1 MINICHPMIHGKP
14 PAKKSFPAKNQGD
27 VLHKEEVEAMGIE
40 NKPDY
45 NQNII
50 ESSNLSV
57 DQLCDMI
64 TVIEKSITGDVSEVE
79 KHQLEPE
86 KDDSKKKGCSRT
98 AYEDIM
104 SFLTKLEE
112 GSLDETKA
120 NVPEVDPEMLQEVFV
135 KSQTFIYGNC
145 NGVVPVGITNH
156 AFEEDLATARLR
168 LEEQEATITLLKEQL
183 KSERKA
189 IYEKL
194 ESQRKGSASKLHAQE
209 DKYKAIVKRHQKFI
223 EQLIA
228 EKTELTEKC
237 NSLAQRVKDIE
248 VKMQRDLKAAADR
261 HSVELQRAKE
271 HFAAAEK
278 IKRERW
284 IEARTSKIK
293 EMTVKGLEPELRS
306 MMEQHTEEI
315 QGLRNAHMKELQD
328 VELRV
333 IRRSN
338 QQLEQLR
345 LELTA
350 SHERM
355 VANEKNILWTR
366 YKDKLGEQE
375 SQFKD
380 QRVKLMEEL
389 QAERE
394 KSSKNQAKQNA
405 EWETKLQEQY
415 QLYQRELQA
424 LKQQHLNEKKVLQ
437 ESLKSEWEA
446 WIADYKRQ
454 QTLKI
459 ERSESSIRAE
469 CNRERDRQIEL
480 VIERLE
486 KDSREAKVTL
496 QQQFDCKL
504 RSFREKFNM
513 DLQTAMD
520 NEQLHKMQL
529 MQARDK
535 LDRTE
540 VLLQNTNRK
549 LQECTNELKRVNE
562 TVKRLSLE
570 RDDAK
575 RLVRQEIEGEKR
587 DLEGKIASLY
597 QEIALINANRDA
609 SLAQLHS
616 RIKLIMTRKVLTIK
630 NLTRELG
637 DVKSK
642 CEHLENLLDQQRRE
656 YILKSL

>member
-1 MINICHPMIHGKP
+1 MHRKSKDLSWSLRRMTPVQKALAGP
-14 PAKKSFPAKNQGD
+14 P
-27 VLHKEEVEAMGIE
+27 
-40 NKPDY
+40 
-45 NQNII
+45 
-50 ESSNLSV
+50 
-57 DQLCDMI
+57 
-64 TVIEKSITGDVSEVE
+64 T
-79 KHQLEPE
+79 
-86 KDDSKKKGCSRT
+86 RT
-98 AYEDIM
+98 SCPSWRSLKRVAEQY
-104 SFLTKLEE
+104 S
-112 GSLDETKA
+112 SLDETKA
-120 NVPEVDPEMLQEVFV
+120 NVPEVDPEMLQEIFV
-135 KSQTFIYGNC
+135 KSQTLNYSNC
-145 NGVVPVGITNH
+145 NGVVPMGIANP
-156 AFEEDLATARLR
+156 AFEEDLATARLQ
-168 LEEQEATITLLKEQL
+168 LEEKDATIKLLKEQL
-183 KSERKA
+183 RSDRKLVC
-189 IYEKL
+189 EKL
-194 ESQRKGSASKLHAQE
+194 ESQRKSTATKLHAQE

-223 EQLIA
+223 EQLID

-237 NSLAQRVKDIE
+237 TSLAQRVKDVE
-248 VKMQRDLKAAADR
+248 VKMQRDLKTSAER

-306 MMEQHTEEI
+306 MMEQHAEEI

-366 YKDKLGEQE
+366 YKEKIEEQE
-375 SQFKD
+375 SQFKV
-380 QRVKLMEEL
+380 QQVKLMEEL
-389 QAERE
+389 QTE
-394 KSSKNQAKQNA
+394 KEKFNKDLTKQNT
-405 EWETKLQEQY
+405 EWEVKLQRMHQQY
-415 QLYQRELQA
+415 QGELQA
-424 LKQQHLNEKKVLQ
+424 QKQQHLNEKKALQ

-446 WIADYKRQ
+446 WIADYKKQ
-454 QTLKI
+454 QTLKLQRA
-459 ERSESSIRAE
+459 ENSIRDE

-480 VIERLE
+480 AIERLE
-486 KDSREAKVTL
+486 KNSRETKVTL

-504 RSFREKFNM
+504 GSLKEKFDV
-513 DLQTAMD
+513 DLQAAVD
-520 NEQLHKMQL
+520 SELLHKAQL
-529 MQARDK
+529 MQAQDK
-535 LDRTE
+535 VERTE
-540 VLLQNTNRK
+540 VLLQKTERK
-549 LQECTNELKRVNE
+549 LQECTNELKRANE
-562 TVKRLSLE
+562 RAKRLSSE

-575 RLVRQEIEGEKR
+575 KLARQEIEGEKR

-616 RIKLIMTRKVLTIK
+616 RIKLIMTQKVLTIK

-637 DVKSK
+637 NVKLK
-642 CEHLENLLDQQRRE
+642 CEHLEKLLDQQRRE
-656 YILKSL
+656 YILKSV